1 MLTPNGALP
10 TSNGAFRCLV
20 QLLSADNKA
29 SSDRAE
35 LYFSM
40 SRRPPAPAA
49 HRKVQPLCIVSIK
62 ETLPRSSQSAPN
74 RPPPPFLP
82 AAAAATLF
90 TADDVMA
97 RCIQPPSTRF
107 SRPRQ
112 PHEPC
117 SAHVGRAK
125 SRQRR
130 LTIPEP
136 VADESRTSP
145 YAVSPPG
152 KHAVDA
158 SVRICWTCPARRAAS
173 GY

>member
-1 MLTPNGALP
+1 MALCP
-10 TSNGAFRCLV
+10 QAMGAFRRLV

-29 SSDRAE
+29 SSDRTE

-40 SRRPPAPAA
+40 SRRPPLPPL
-49 HRKVQPLCIVSIK
+49 HRRVQPLCIVSIK

-82 AAAAATLF
+82 ARAAATLF

-112 PHEPC
+112 RHEPC
-117 SAHVGRAK
+117 SARVGRAK

-130 LTIPEP
+130 LIIPEP
-136 VADESRTSP
+136 LADESGTSP
-145 YAVSPPG
+145 PTLYRRRANTLSTLRSG
-152 KHAVDA
+152 SAGQ
-158 SVRICWTCPARRAAS
+158 CPARRAAS
-173 GY
+173 G